1 MFFSMNPKNGWFQ
14 NVFVLAI
21 LMLLV
26 LWFKRYDL
34 SPYYEGF
41 SQDSPYVYKQNVDIY
56 DDFYTNIYDKLM
68 SVDKKCTYELDKM
81 IESTQSCKK
90 KSSFL
95 EIGSKTGYI
104 AGKLANQGYT
114 TYAVDP
120 SKAMVEYTSEKY
132 PDVNVKQG
140 DIYNSILY
148 ENNSFSHICSMG
160 LGIYQFEN
168 KDKFFRNCY
177 FWLRPGGYL
186 IIHLVDRDK
195 FDTIIPGGKHP
206 FLDNPQQ
213 YASSRITDTI
223 IDFIDFKYKAQYDF
237 QDLSSKK
244 QVQFKETFTDELTK
258 NIRQNE
264 RTLHMESMDT
274 LIKLAARCGFIVH
287 GQVTLSQC
295 NNDNNQFLVIFERP
309 Q

>member
-1 MFFSMNPKNGWFQ
+1 MFFSTHPDKYWFQ
-14 NVFVLAI
+14 TLII
-21 LMLLV
+21 LGIAMSLV
-26 LWFKRYDL
+26 LWYKQQDL

-41 SQDSPYVYKQNVDIY
+41 KQDTHYILKTCNDAYDRFYVEIY
-56 DDFYTNIYDKLM
+56 DQLMLPDKRCVFETDKIIEM
-68 SVDKKCTYELDKM
+68 TQPSINNSVFLDIGIGTGHLAKQLIDRGFRVHGIDKSSAM
-81 IESTQSCKK
+81 IEHTEEKC
-90 KSSFL
+90 
-95 EIGSKTGYI
+95 
-104 AGKLANQGYT
+104 
-114 TYAVDP
+114 P
-120 SKAMVEYTSEKY
+120 KAQLKCG
-132 PDVNVKQG
+132 DVQEPM
-140 DIYNSILY
+140 LY
-148 ENNSFSHICSMG
+148 EAGTFTHITC
-160 LGIYQFEN
+160 LGMTIYQIPN
-168 KDKFFRNCY
+168 KIDFFQNCY
-177 FWLRPGGYL
+177 FWLKPGGYL
-186 IIHLVDRDK
+186 VIHLVDPSR
-195 FDTIIPGGKHP
+195 FDPIIPGGKP
-206 FLDNPQQ
+206 PLLDNPQQ

-295 NNDNNQFLVIFERP
+295 NNDNNQFLVIFERT